1 MSRDLRRALDARAQP
16 YPPTWRHE
24 PGSVLVGRL
33 VRYSQAPTRYG
44 PAVVAWVEPDD
55 GSSTVALWI
64 TPAVLLAEFKRLRP
78 EPGEMIGA
86 RRLDDADNYQ
96 RWALEVDRPELD
108 APLAPLALPPH
119 GGE

>member
-1 MSRDLRRALDARAQP
+1 MSRDLRRALDARAKP

-33 VRYSQAPTRYG
+33 VNYTQAPTRYG
-44 PAVVAWVEPDD
+44 PAPVAWVEPDD
-55 GSSTVALWI
+55 GSPTVALWI

-78 EPGEMIGA
+78 ALGEMIGA

-108 APLAPLALPPH
+108 APLAPLALPPN